1 MKLMYYTRRK
11 CAQYEMVQ
19 YEKPAFDSLQ
29 SDSVQ
34 RESVRT
40 WKILA
45 AEGRDYLHGRCVHF
59 QDEIL

>member
-1 MKLMYYTRRK
+1 
-11 CAQYEMVQ
+11 MVQ